1 MDNIRYLNG
10 KQVQL
15 LRTFVLGGVNYS
27 EVMPSGEE
35 ESLVVVTSELNDN
48 VQEKKARKSKI
59 VKVFMHDNVFDIE
72 KHKKQEI
79 EYLNAMHKDEE
90 SIPSFSVYEQAFT
103 ESTAFMEQPD
113 ISAVVE
119 FNERASEAIER
130 LNLTIESEEDTVEFD
145 TVDEFM
151 EDISVIV
158 FATNVKTDEE
168 ISLGEISELATSETV
183 INLVLDPEAIQ
194 RCLDGEQKTHKGFT
208 FDIK

>member
-59 VKVFMHDNVFDIE
+59 IKVFMHDNVFDIE

-90 SIPSFSVYEQAFT
+90 SIPSFMEYKQAST

-113 ISAVVE
+113 ISVV
-119 FNERASEAIER
+119 
-130 LNLTIESEEDTVEFD
+130 
-145 TVDEFM
+145 
-151 EDISVIV
+151 V

-183 INLVLDPEAIQ
+183 INLALDPEAIQ

>member
-1 MDNIRYLNG
+1 MRQLKIT
-10 KQVQL
+10 KQVTNRETASL
-15 LRTFVLGGVNYS
+15 DKYHNYS

-48 VQEKKARKSKI
+48 VQEKKSRKSKI
-59 VKVFMHDNVFDIE
+59 IKVFMHDNVFDIE
-72 KHKKQEI
+72 KRKKQEI

-90 SIPSFSVYEQAFT
+90 SIPSFMEYKQAFT

-113 ISAVVE
+113 ISVAVE

-130 LNLTIESEEDTVEFD
+130 LNLIIESEEDTVEFD

-151 EDISVIV
+151 EDIAVVV

-183 INLVLDPEAIQ
+183 INLALDPEAIQ

>member
-59 VKVFMHDNVFDIE
+59 VKAFMHETGVRTSDLQKTFDN
-72 KHKKQEI
+72 
-79 EYLNAMHKDEE
+79 A
-90 SIPSFSVYEQAFT
+90 
-103 ESTAFMEQPD
+103 
-113 ISAVVE
+113 VE
-119 FNERASEAIER
+119 FNEIASEAIER

>member
-10 KQVQL
+10 QQVQL
-15 LRTFVLGGVNYS
+15 LRTFVLGGANYS

-59 VKVFMHDNVFDIE
+59 VKVFMHETGVRTSDLQKTFDN
-72 KHKKQEI
+72 
-79 EYLNAMHKDEE
+79 A
-90 SIPSFSVYEQAFT
+90 
-103 ESTAFMEQPD
+103 
-113 ISAVVE
+113 VE

-130 LNLTIESEEDTVEFD
+130 LNLTIESEEDTVEYD

-151 EDISVIV
+151 EDIAVIV

-168 ISLGEISELATSETV
+168 ISLGEISELATSEAVTS
-183 INLVLDPEAIQ
+183 LALDPEAIQ

>member
-72 KHKKQEI
+72 KRKGQEI

-90 SIPSFSVYEQAFT
+90 SIPSFMEYKQAST

-113 ISAVVE
+113 IA
-119 FNERASEAIER
+119 
-130 LNLTIESEEDTVEFD
+130 
-145 TVDEFM
+145 
-151 EDISVIV
+151 VIV

-183 INLVLDPEAIQ
+183 INLALDPEAIQ

>member
-10 KQVQL
+10 KHVQL

-59 VKVFMHDNVFDIE
+59 VKACMHETGVRTSDLQKTFDN
-72 KHKKQEI
+72 
-79 EYLNAMHKDEE
+79 A
-90 SIPSFSVYEQAFT
+90 
-103 ESTAFMEQPD
+103 
-113 ISAVVE
+113 VE

-130 LNLTIESEEDTVEFD
+130 LNLIIESEEDTVEYD

-151 EDISVIV
+151 EDIAVIV

-183 INLVLDPEAIQ
+183 INLALDPEAIQ

>member
-15 LRTFVLGGVNYS
+15 LRTFVFGGVNYS
-27 EVMPSGEE
+27 EVMPSGED
-35 ESLVVVTSELNDN
+35 ESLVVATTELNDN

-59 VKVFMHDNVFDIE
+59 VNVSMHETGVRTSDLQKTFDN
-72 KHKKQEI
+72 
-79 EYLNAMHKDEE
+79 A
-90 SIPSFSVYEQAFT
+90 
-103 ESTAFMEQPD
+103 
-113 ISAVVE
+113 VE
-119 FNERASEAIER
+119 FNEKASEAIER
-130 LNLTIESEEDTVEFD
+130 LNLTIESEEDTVEYD

-151 EDISVIV
+151 EDIAVIV

-168 ISLGEISELATSETV
+168 ISLGEISELATSEV
-183 INLVLDPEAIQ
+183 VNSLALDPEAIQ

>member
-48 VQEKKARKSKI
+48 AQEKKARKSKI

-72 KHKKQEI
+72 NYKRQEI

-90 SIPSFSVYEQAFT
+90 SIPSFSVYEQTFT
-103 ESTAFMEQPD
+103 ERTAF
-113 ISAVVE
+113 ISAVAE

>member
-48 VQEKKARKSKI
+48 VQEKKSRKSKI
-59 VKVFMHDNVFDIE
+59 IKVFMHDNVFDIE
-72 KHKKQEI
+72 KRKKQEI

-90 SIPSFSVYEQAFT
+90 SIPSFMEYKQAFT

-113 ISAVVE
+113 ISVAVE

-130 LNLTIESEEDTVEFD
+130 LNLIIESEEDTVEYD

-151 EDISVIV
+151 EDIAVIV

-183 INLVLDPEAIQ
+183 INLALDPEAIQ